1 MPSGAGLYFVFMS
14 PGEGPDALS
23 IELSVMGLKRW
34 LRWQLWV
41 SNAGPLR
48 SAAEGC
54 IGWPGRRAA
63 FSRWQPLTGENPGRM
78 KRAILP
84 LLLAVLTLL
93 RAGPALAA
101 PQGAH
106 VVFSSP
112 DAVLQLSQAV
122 TRYHGPT
129 TPNCRNW
136 YLINVANDSDRYVTR
151 VLQAGQ
157 SAGTGLQL
165 LPLSS
170 RPEIAQVASSDD
182 KVTVAR
188 IGAYGHRAFLVTI
201 PPATA
206 VALAICTANASNPP
220 SLFAWSEPS
229 LAQHNRNLA
238 IFIAAVAG
246 LIGAAALIV
255 GGLAAMSGHAAP
267 RWAAITLLLVLFAR
281 LAGTGLFDAS
291 LVTPLG
297 GPYGLMALLAGL
309 TLAAGARLTDAV
321 VPLTDL
327 WPDARR
333 IFRLSLIGLVLLS
346 AFAYVGVPAATD
358 LTNLV
363 VIFGTSAIA
372 VYLVQC
378 GRMGSLAARVLA
390 PSAAVFALVALAG
403 AAATLG
409 GFGDN
414 LIAGD
419 AAGGFAAA
427 GSVLL
432 ALAVAAD
439 EGLAGI
445 NLKHLPVRGS
455 FLPPPEP
462 EGASAQDSLNTEAI
476 LASHQGLFDLEL
488 AHNLLR
494 LSGDAAAFA
503 GLHGDGEVDHAKWV
517 TLVHPDDR
525 DTYTRAL
532 AEYRNQPGLAFRLEF
547 RLAVSGRY
555 RWLELR
561 ATMMGAR
568 RAAERCLGLLA
579 DVTSRK
585 ETEAVGYDRSLND
598 QLTGLGNRVALIE
611 TLEQQAGT
619 LKQCAFAILDIDRFK
634 AIHASLG
641 DAGGDKILVQV
652 AERLKTR
659 FGTNAQLFRVGGD
672 SFAILFAQRPREPA
686 AIGDELV
693 TGLSAAFKVDNRTVF
708 APASVG
714 ITAGTDA
721 EDPLDLIRNAELAL
735 IEAKRQGGNSAR
747 VYSKDLEALA
757 SGDAVALETE
767 LRRALEENQLD
778 IFYQPI
784 VRLADGSLA
793 GFEALL
799 RWHHPKRGIVS
810 PGDFIAHSEQTGL
823 IVSLGLF
830 ALARATH
837 ELAHWQ
843 RFFPLTPPLFVSVNV
858 SRRQLRDPDLETAV
872 GEVLGKGEIQP
883 GTLKLEITES
893 AIATDEEANA
903 RLTRLRGL
911 GAGLS
916 IDDFGTGVSSLSQLR
931 ELPFDTVKID
941 RSFLSRH
948 GGTHEDVEGGVILNS
963 IVSLAH
969 ELKRNVVVEGVENAR
984 DAEWLKELG
993 CEFAQGFFFA
1003 VPLPANEALNY
1014 IAMHFDPAAAKAPPP
1029 MAT

>member
-1 MPSGAGLYFVFMS
+1 
-14 PGEGPDALS
+14 
-23 IELSVMGLKRW
+23 
-34 LRWQLWV
+34 
-41 SNAGPLR
+41 
-48 SAAEGC
+48 
-54 IGWPGRRAA
+54 
-63 FSRWQPLTGENPGRM
+63 M
-78 KRAILP
+78 KRAILS
-84 LLLAVLTLL
+84 LLLAILALL
-93 RAGPALAA
+93 GAGAA
-101 PQGAH
+101 SFAEPPNSH
-106 VVFSSP
+106 VVFSGP
-112 DAVLQLSQAV
+112 DAVLQLSQAL
-122 TRYHGPT
+122 TPYHGPT
-129 TPNCRNW
+129 TASCRNW
-136 YLINVANDSDRYVTR
+136 YLVNVANDSDHYVTR

-157 SAGTGLQL
+157 AAGTGLQL
-165 LPLSS
+165 LPLST
-170 RPEIAQVASSDD
+170 RPQIAEVATSDD

-201 PPATA
+201 PPATS

-220 SLFAWSEPS
+220 SLFAWTEPALS
-229 LAQHNRNLA
+229 QHNRNLA

-246 LIGAAALIV
+246 LIGASALIV

-267 RWAAITLLLVLFAR
+267 RWAAIALVLVLLTR

-291 LVTPLG
+291 LVTSLG

-309 TLAAGARLTDAV
+309 TLAAGMRLTDAV

-327 WPDARR
+327 WPNARR
-333 IFRLSLIGLVLLS
+333 TFRFSLIGLVLLS
-346 AFAYVGVPAATD
+346 AFAYVGIPAATD
-358 LTNLV
+358 LTNIV
-363 VIFGTSAIA
+363 VLLGTSAIA
-372 VYLVQC
+372 AYLVQC

-390 PSAAVFALVALAG
+390 PSAAVFALVALAA

-427 GSVLL
+427 GAVLL

-445 NLKHLPVRGS
+445 NLKRLPVRGS

-462 EGASAQDSLNTEAI
+462 EGASAQDSVNTEAI
-476 LASHQGLFDLEL
+476 IASHQGVYDLEL

-494 LSGDAAAFA
+494 LTGDAAAFA
-503 GLHGDGEVDHAKWV
+503 GLAGDGEVDHAKWV
-517 TLVHPDDR
+517 MLVHADDR

-547 RLAVSGRY
+547 RLSVGGRY

-561 ATMMGAR
+561 ATMTGTR
-568 RAAERCLGLLA
+568 RTAERCLGLLA

-585 ETEAVGYDRSLND
+585 ESDAGHDRSLND
-598 QLTGLGNRVALIE
+598 KLTGLGNRVALME
-611 TLEQQAGT
+611 TLEQQTGS

-641 DAGGDKILVQV
+641 DAGGDKLLIEM
-652 AERLKTR
+652 AERLKVR
-659 FGTNAQLFRVGGD
+659 FGANAQLFRVGGD
-672 SFAILFAQRPREPA
+672 SFAMLFAKRPKEPA
-686 AIGDELV
+686 SIGDEIV
-693 TGLSAAFKVDNRTVF
+693 AGLSAAFKINNRTVF

-714 ITAGTDA
+714 ITAGTEA

-735 IEAKRQGGNSAR
+735 IDAKRQGGNSAR

-767 LRRALEENQLD
+767 LRRALDENQLD
-778 IFYQPI
+778 LFYQPI

-823 IVSLGLF
+823 IVSLGRF
-830 ALARATH
+830 ALARATR

-858 SRRQLRDPDLETAV
+858 SRRQLRDADLEKAV
-872 GEVLGKGEIQP
+872 AESLSKGEIQQ

-903 RLTRLRGL
+903 RLARLRGL

-941 RSFLSRH
+941 RSFLARH
-948 GGTHEDVEGGVILNS
+948 GGTHEDVEGGVILTS

-969 ELKRNVVVEGVENAR
+969 ELGRNVVVEGVENER
-984 DAEWLKELG
+984 DAQWLKELG
-993 CEFAQGFFFA
+993 CEFAQGFHFA

-1029 MAT
+1029 MAGEA